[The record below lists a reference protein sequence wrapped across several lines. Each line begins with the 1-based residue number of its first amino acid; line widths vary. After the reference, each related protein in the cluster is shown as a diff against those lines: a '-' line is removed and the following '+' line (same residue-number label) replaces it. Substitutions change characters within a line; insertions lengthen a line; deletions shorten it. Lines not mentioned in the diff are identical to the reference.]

1 MREDNQVILPAIA
14 EATRDAALAEV
25 ARRARAGGA
34 FAARAE
40 ASEASVEATAWAAIG
55 FAFGG
60 APQASAQLAA
70 GAALVQAQ
78 AADGRLSASP
88 LHPGAYAP
96 TSLALL
102 AWNRAAPY
110 AAARSAALAFL
121 VGHAGER
128 FARSADSALEI
139 DPELS
144 GWPWIDKTFSWCEP
158 TALALLALEVEQRGD
173 DSRATEGRRLL
184 LDRQLPSGGWNY
196 GNTRVFGNELRPA
209 PEATGLVLAALAGR
223 LERST
228 VAASLD
234 YLARQAPRLPTPLA
248 LGWTLLALAS
258 WGERPPASDT
268 WLAQTLARA
277 ERYGGYETAELALLA
292 IAASAPAGILDGLAA
307 RAAAPRPA
315 PEEGA
320 R

>member
-1 MREDNQVILPAIA
+1 M
-14 EATRDAALAEV
+14 
-25 ARRARAGGA
+25 
-34 FAARAE
+34 
-40 ASEASVEATAWAAIG
+40 
-55 FAFGG
+55 
-60 APQASAQLAA
+60 
-70 GAALVQAQ
+70 
-78 AADGRLSASP
+78 SASP

>member
-1 MREDNQVILPAIA
+1 MSLPAIA
-14 EATRDAALAEV
+14 AATRDAALAEI
-25 ARRARAGGA
+25 ARRARADGTY
-34 FAARAE
+34 AARAE
-40 ASEASVEATAWAAIG
+40 ASAASVEATAWAAIG

-60 APQASAQLAA
+60 APQATAQRAA
-70 GAALVQAQ
+70 AAALVQAQ
-78 AADGRLSASP
+78 AADGRLSTSP

-102 AWNRAAPY
+102 AWNRAAPW
-110 AAARSAALAFL
+110 ANARATALAFL

-128 FARSADSALEI
+128 FARTADSALEI
-139 DPELS
+139 DPELT
-144 GWPWIDKTFSWCEP
+144 GWPWIDKTFAWCEP
-158 TALALLALEVEQRGD
+158 TALALLALEVERRGD
-173 DSRATEGRRLL
+173 QPRAVEGRRLL

-209 PEATGLVLAALAGR
+209 PEASGLVLAALAGR
-223 LERST
+223 LERSA

-248 LGWTLLALAS
+248 LGWTLLALAA
-258 WGERPPASDT
+258 WGERPAASDT
-268 WLAQTLARA
+268 WLAETLARA

-292 IAASAPAGILDGLAA
+292 VTASAPLGLLKGLEGLAQ
-307 RAAAPRPA
+307 AARPA